1 MHDGRTTDLLEA
13 IRNHE
18 SSGSE
23 ANGVV
28 QQFRALTPAQVQ
40 DILNFLRSL

>member
-1 MHDGRTTDLLEA
+1 MDGPAICVAA
-13 IRNHE
+13 IRAHS

-28 QQFRALTPAQVQ
+28 GNFNALSEGQKQ
-40 DILNFLRSL
+40 DLLNFLRSL